1 MWLKNAPKPE
11 KRNYYHLTP
20 ISGQGSTFEGGYRF
34 KFLSHVTPDIL
45 FMYQAQ
51 LAGFVSKVLGSVLCG
66 HLPEFP
72 LP

>member
-1 MWLKNAPKPE
+1 VLLLK
-11 KRNYYHLTP
+11 RRV
-20 ISGQGSTFEGGYRF
+20 FEGGYRF

-45 FMYQAQ
+45 FMFEAQ
-51 LAGFVSKVLGSVLCG
+51 LAGFVAKVHGSVLCG